1 MLEISEKEWK
11 EKLTPEQFSI
21 LRQKGTEYPYS
32 GKYNFFNQDG
42 IYKCAGCGSRLFDS
56 AKKLRS
62 FCGWPSFSD
71 ALENSV
77 IFRRDE
83 SDAQSRIEVL
93 CANCGGHLGHIFDD
107 GLSPN
112 RSRYCINSLALQFEP
127 RNETYSGNTSI
138 NLE

>member
-1 MLEISEKEWK
+1 MLEISDQEWK
-11 EKLTPEQFSI
+11 KILTPEQFSI
-21 LRQKGTEYPYS
+21 LRRKGTEYPYS
-32 GKYNFFNQDG
+32 GKYNLFSENG
-42 IYKCAGCGSRLFDS
+42 IYKCAGCGNPLFDS
-56 AKKLRS
+56 TKKLRN

-83 SDAQSRIEVL
+83 SDALARTEVL

-107 GLSPN
+107 GLSPH
-112 RSRYCINSLALQFEP
+112 RSRYCINSLSLLFEP
-127 RNETYSGNTSI
+127 RNETYSDRTSI